1 MIVKYKKVGDKYMDQ
16 CNCTSCKTSLCAK
29 KVPIFSFL
37 SDEELK
43 KIVEMTGHSSYKKG
57 DKLCHEGAKSNTLYI
72 INEGSVKISK
82 LTKDGKEQILHILTS
97 GDFFGELSIFSNND
111 IYNFD
116 VYAISNTK
124 ICTLTK
130 QNMDIILMN
139 NPDISLKLLQV
150 ITKRLSDTE
159 NLAQNLATNDAEIRI
174 AYMILEFADKYGVST
189 SEGLQV
195 KIPISKEEMASYVGV
210 TRETISR
217 KLSVFEQ
224 LGIISH
230 EGNKVIIIKNIDMLK
245 SYVE

>member
-1 MIVKYKKVGDKYMDQ
+1 MEQ
-16 CNCTSCKTSLCAK
+16 CNCTNITLCAK

-37 SDEELK
+37 SNEELK
-43 KIVEMTGHSSYKKG
+43 KIVDMTGHKSYKKG
-57 DKLCHEGAKSNTLYI
+57 DVLCREGDKSDTLFI
-72 INEGSVKISK
+72 INEGGVKISK
-82 LTKDGKEQILHILTS
+82 LTKDGKEQIVHILTS
-97 GDFFGELSIFSNND
+97 GDFFGELSIFTNNE

-130 QNMDIILMN
+130 QNMDEILIN
-139 NPDISLKLLQV
+139 NPQISLKLLQV
-150 ITKRLSDTE
+150 VTKRLSDTE

-174 AYMILEFADKYGVST
+174 AYMLLEFSEKYGVPT
-189 SEGLQV
+189 FEGLKV
-195 KIPISKEEMASYVGV
+195 KLPINREEMASYVGV

-217 KLSVFEQ
+217 KLSIFEE

-230 EGNKVIIIKNIDMLK
+230 KGNKLLIINKLEMLK